1 MFLIK
6 ELSILIAIL
15 FLAVTGLIEL
25 SNPFWHTPPQNKINI
40 APQESVFIP
49 FDESKF
55 SEEFRSYKHQIL
67 NEVIDEN
74 KIESELE
81 SLNPGFEREYLQALL
96 NKRKGDFDK
105 SFNLLFSLLNQSIKY
120 LYYYEELA
128 ELGKITGKLDKIL
141 QWIENKKGPDN
152 FFYIYLA
159 GLIEYQ
165 KGYSTESIKTLQSL
179 VDKGFTSKE
188 IYFGLA
194 YMYRITGDYEKS
206 LEILFESENLTL
218 KNESFLAK
226 IINLR
231 GTLFYLSGA
240 YDRAMQEY
248 ELGLK
253 VAQVNKNRA
262 EEIKAIANLAIIKDL
277 YGEVA
282 DARDDFK
289 KAITMAE
296 KIENNELLAFLY
308 SELGVSFTYTNNLIE
323 ARKNYE
329 KGYLLYKSLKNHER
343 LSYLSSN
350 IGSIYLQISNYK
362 SALKYYKEG
371 LNYAAENKLG
381 QILNL
386 TGIADV
392 YSNESNYSKALHFYN
407 RAKEIA
413 DSIKDISSLV
423 KIEGGIGALFYNI
436 NRPANSIE
444 ILKKAESRIINDEMP
459 FELINLYSMI
469 GTVLT
474 SIDSFKQAENYL
486 IKGIEL
492 ADESGDIYNSIVLKT
507 ELANNFYNQNNFTQA
522 AKYLTLAQKPALT
535 YELTQI
541 LALQDLYWGKIYE
554 SGNKNEQAREKF
566 RSSFQLSEGVHDLN
580 TQIEAGYHLAQN
592 FEQEREYEEAKKWY
606 LRTIDLIE
614 KISFPLSLNQEIQIA
629 HFSGVN
635 NIYNSLT
642 EFYLMQDNPKEAFM
656 IIEKSRS
663 RNTKTN
669 LEKLK
674 LISILETESDY
685 NQLIDIEW
693 MLKSGLYN
701 RKETDSLNQVLNR
714 IKIEVNQKYKG
725 VAENLIIDDSKTIDK
740 LQKELNDE
748 EYLISAYVADNYITI
763 FKLNSK
769 NFVSRTMNIKRD
781 NLFSLLKAVSPIY
794 NSGLEN
800 EEIYINEDLFSF
812 NAFAANKLYKLL
824 FKELLDSI
832 PKESKL
838 IFSFPSELVKLP
850 TELLVTEWTQG
861 ASPYYYANK
870 SFLIEDFQISYT
882 PSLSIY
888 QIQKN
893 RVLQKNKQNLLIG
906 DPFIN
911 NSEFTLSV
919 RGGLV
924 IDNPTQARNIRLF
937 PLEYSKEEINSIDG
951 TIADNVVLLS
961 EDATE
966 SNFKKNAPLSNVVHI
981 SSHSFLLKDQPL
993 ILFSP
998 QEDGLD
1004 DGFLELG
1011 EIVQLNLNS
1020 ELVVLSSCRSGLG
1033 RVDEAEGIIGMQ
1045 KAFFEAGSKS
1055 VLVSLWDVSDKYT
1068 SYFMKEFYKYLNEGN
1083 SKSEALR
1090 RAKLD
1095 FIKNYSANPY
1105 YWSAFVLSGNS
1116 SAIEFEYSSTNV
1128 FVYYIL
1134 GLIIIGISFSLISK
1148 RKKIFS

>member
-1 MFLIK
+1 MFLLK
-6 ELSILIAIL
+6 ELSVLIAIL
-15 FLAVTGLIEL
+15 FLSVTGLLER
-25 SNPFWHTPPQNKINI
+25 SNPYRVASPQTQTNITPH
-40 APQESVFIP
+40 ESVFIP
-49 FDESKF
+49 LVEGKF
-55 SEEFRSYKHQIL
+55 SKEFISYKHQIL
-67 NEVIDEN
+67 NEAIDEN
-74 KIESELE
+74 KIISELE
-81 SLNPGFEREYLQALL
+81 SLNPGFEREYLLALL

-105 SFNLLFSLLNQSIKY
+105 SFNLLYSLLNQSIKY
-120 LYYYEELA
+120 LYYYEELT
-128 ELGKITGKLDKIL
+128 ELGKITDNLDKISR
-141 QWIENKKGPDN
+141 WIENKQEPDN
-152 FFYIYLA
+152 FFNIYLN

-165 KGYSTESIKTLQSL
+165 KGNANESIKILKSL
-179 VDKGFTSKE
+179 VEKGFTSKE
-188 IYFGLA
+188 IYFTLA
-194 YMYRITGDYEKS
+194 YLYRTTGDYEKS
-206 LEILFESENLTL
+206 LETLFESENLTL
-218 KNESFLAK
+218 KNESFLSK

-231 GTLFYLSGA
+231 GTLYYLSGA
-240 YDRAMQEY
+240 YDRAKEEY
-248 ELGLK
+248 ILGLK
-253 VAQVNKNRA
+253 VAQANKNRP
-262 EEIKAIANLAIIKDL
+262 EEIKSIANLAIIKDL
-277 YGEVA
+277 YGEVD
-282 DARDDFK
+282 DARNDFK
-289 KAITMAE
+289 NAITFAE
-296 KIENNELLAFLY
+296 KIENNELLAFLF
-308 SELGVSFTYTNNLIE
+308 SELGVSFTYTNNLME

-329 KGYLLYKSLKNHER
+329 KSYSLYRLLKNDDR

-362 SALKYYKEG
+362 SALQYYKKG
-371 LNYAAENKLG
+371 LRYAGENKLG

-392 YSNESNYSKALHFYN
+392 YSNESNYSKALQFYN

-436 NRPANSIE
+436 NRPENSIE
-444 ILKKAESRIINDEMP
+444 MFKKAESRIINNEMQ

-486 IKGIEL
+486 IKGMEL
-492 ADESGDIYNSIVLKT
+492 ADQSGDIYNSIVLKT
-507 ELANNFYNQNNFTQA
+507 ELANNFYNQNNFTEA
-522 AKYLTLAQKPALT
+522 AKYLTLAQKPAMA

-554 SGNKNEQAREKF
+554 SGNKNEQAREKL
-566 RSSFQLSEGVHDLN
+566 RSSFQLSERVHDLN
-580 TQIEAGYHLAQN
+580 TQIEAGYLLAQN
-592 FEQEREYEEAKKWY
+592 FKHGHKYEEAEKWY
-606 LRTIDLIE
+606 LKTIDLIE
-614 KISFPLSLNQEIQIA
+614 KISIPLTLNQEIQIA
-629 HFSGVN
+629 HFSGMN
-635 NIYNSLT
+635 NVYNSLT
-642 EFYLMQDNPKEAFM
+642 EFYLMQDNPKDAFM
-656 IIEKSRS
+656 VIEKSRS

-674 LISILETESDY
+674 FISILKTESNY
-685 NQLIDIEW
+685 NQLIDCEW
-693 MLKSGLYN
+693 MLQSGLYSQ
-701 RKETDSLNQVLNR
+701 KEIDSLNQVLNR
-714 IKIEVNQKYKG
+714 IKIEVNKKYKG
-725 VAENLIIDDSKTIDK
+725 VAENLFIDDSKTLDK
-740 LQKELNDE
+740 LQKELSNE
-748 EYLISAYVADNYITI
+748 EYLISAYVADNYITL

-769 NFVSRTMNIKRD
+769 NFVSKTINIERD
-781 NLFSLLKAVSPIY
+781 SLFSLLKAISPIY

-812 NAFAANKLYKLL
+812 NAYAANKMYRLL
-824 FKELLDSI
+824 FKEFLDSI

-838 IFSFPSELVKLP
+838 IFSFPIELIKLP
-850 TELLVTEWTQG
+850 TELLVTEWSQDE
-861 ASPYYYANK
+861 SPYYYADK

-893 RVLQKNKQNLLIG
+893 RVSAKNKQNLLIG

-924 IDNPTQARNIRLF
+924 LDNPTQARNIRLF

-951 TIADNVVLLS
+951 TIANNVVLLS

-966 SNFKKNAPLSNVVHI
+966 SNFKINAPLCNVVHI

-998 QEDGLD
+998 QEDELD

-1068 SYFMKEFYKYLNEGN
+1068 SYFMQEFYKYLKEGK

-1095 FIKNYSANPY
+1095 FINNYSANPY

-1134 GLIIIGISFSLISK
+1134 GLIIIGVLFSLFFK